1 MFKACHPD
9 AKVWN
14 NSWTGIIWWCLE
26 SLMETKL
33 LQWIKSMPA
42 DTYWYKQTCQICA
55 LSCIKAVSS
64 HPHSIS
70 SVKVTCHKLWDLRS
84 FGCIVPTVSGDD
96 ARYHCHKLLMQV
108 SMKLIPPLSL
118 TANWHTSAISNLPIS
133 YLNHFGQTQTLL
145 TCSIT
150 AQFGQCLAKQN
161 GLFLDPCHHQPSKQ
175 PSNPSIDQTIN

>member
-9 AKVWN
+9 ATVWN

-42 DTYWYKQTCQICA
+42 DTYWYKQTCQMCG
-55 LSCIKAVSS
+55 LSSIKAVSS

-70 SVKVTCHKLWDLRS
+70 S
-84 FGCIVPTVSGDD
+84 CIVPTVSGDD